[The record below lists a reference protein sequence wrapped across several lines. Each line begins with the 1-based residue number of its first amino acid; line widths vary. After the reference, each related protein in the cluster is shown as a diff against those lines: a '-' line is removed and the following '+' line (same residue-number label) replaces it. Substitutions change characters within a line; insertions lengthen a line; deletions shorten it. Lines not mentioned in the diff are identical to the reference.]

1 MRKLSWGVVC
11 LLLSCAACSAVP
23 VEFGGHYYEFGGYGG
38 TWDECNAHAMTLT
51 YQGLSGHLVTLNT
64 EAEYNFLV
72 ACNFAGTWSIGWV
85 GAYNDNG
92 TYKWTNDEGPLE
104 TSTWSFDPMLNYS
117 ASNYGVTLGG
127 PGYGSRLSSEG
138 GSYTAPSIV
147 EYEAIPEPATAGL
160 FFAGFALLMRRRK

>member
-11 LLLSCAACSAVP
+11 LLLSFTACPAVP

-38 TWDECNAHAMTLT
+38 TWDECNAHATTLT
-51 YQGLSGHLVTLNT
+51 YLGMAGHLVTLNT

-72 ACNFAGTWSIGWV
+72 SCNFDGPWSIGWV

-92 TYKWTNDEGPLE
+92 TYKWTNNEGPLE
-104 TSTWSFDPMLNYS
+104 TSTWSFDPMVNYNT
-117 ASNYGVTLGG
+117 SNYGVTLGG
-127 PGYGSRLSSEG
+127 SGYGSRLTTEVSSYG
-138 GSYTAPSIV
+138 AQIIV
-147 EYEAIPEPATAGL
+147 EYEPIPEPATAGL